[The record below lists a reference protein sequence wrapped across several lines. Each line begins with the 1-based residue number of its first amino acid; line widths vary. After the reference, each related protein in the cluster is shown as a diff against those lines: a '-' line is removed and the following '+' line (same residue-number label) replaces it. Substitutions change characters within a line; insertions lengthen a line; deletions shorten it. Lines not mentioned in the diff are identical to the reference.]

1 MDQRKTAFR
10 TPTFKLPVLVA
21 TILYT
26 AFAHVDHW
34 PVPLVEAYA
43 ADCFG
48 SRAWVDDADCELL
61 VKNLALVHTNNAME
75 DSTDPEQENEAARV
89 YDAYKDF
96 SMDEESQPAPTIDA
110 SNVAQRRP
118 SMSSV
123 ASNSS
128 AGHRHSP
135 KPETGTTEQTDK
147 TIPSDKLESK
157 TKQRTKKKSSSKAK
171 EDGNSSSS
179 GEEEEEDTD
188 VVMSESNDDESKQG
202 TGPKD
207 TLHPSSLN
215 GSTGDIAK
223 SSKKLHP
230 IVQRHL
236 RLERVRAR
244 YFGVNRDAAHDAVS
258 SALLDR
264 VEQKSKQNSGLLQT
278 LPSFAPIPR
287 VRALVTENLGKWLQ
301 SPALAGLS
309 RTLFSAAVEN
319 MKNVDPPLPE
329 DLAAIDSILAMKL
342 KANQFSAHVEN
353 VTAIASRIPTATVA
367 NHMYSQLLKNAL
379 VDANQGASDDSLSMV
394 AAIHKIL
401 PIEISYEAMA
411 ASLLMILAEG
421 DGTQHVEE
429 NKRKEQLRLIRRL
442 RRLIRSL
449 ASKLG
454 QSFDGFQLLANFLE
468 FDVSEDKWSV
478 EDEED
483 KARLM
488 FQCVTLHVAAVA
500 GIKDPSKTSNWK
512 ALVKSPE
519 VEEKVRQALRK
530 SRRML
535 LHWCCNDYGP
545 SYSRRRKKKQDS
557 DILEGAASP
566 DFVSAIG
573 PDSQEESIPPW
584 LNTMRCLLMI
594 EEVDSELM
602 NHFLVPA
609 DASGQLEDGWN
620 DEKERIALCANF
632 GADVDDVMIAEVL
645 KSCNAEAGG
654 LLPDMSIKLIEHLF
668 ESCGRREGAALRVSD
683 PDLVWEMYKL
693 AHYTPSKELIS
704 VRIAADE
711 EENGHSAD
719 FSSLPRLAYTGL
731 WWRVTILGLVM
742 CGSNPEKIG
751 SVVWKDHPTLSGL
764 IKMVT
769 STKYRFPTVDCDEV
783 SRERM
788 KQEEQAARDE
798 ETKIAE
804 LLFLPPK
811 KKTNGADSK
820 RTGSRVSRRLLKQQ
834 QEKEA
839 AAELAENNRRKKLLR
854 SAQKSI
860 MLWDPDGPARKPPRE
875 SAELLVSAD
884 AMFGLSDSFQR
895 CTSPDFLLHTI
906 GGTTRGAIERAYDWL
921 IPIISRLPDTIS
933 RLPPSTSCFLLLRAY
948 GADGERRAQLKELST
963 PLLHHVQDS
972 LRGTLGE
979 AESTEAFDILLSD
992 VASHISERRKSSR
1005 RVLQDALGKN
1015 KAGSLKKPSVSAW
1028 MLNIIEV
1035 KHAHAVVPIAMSRL
1049 ATAAKYERGR
1059 VLKSIVVALQ
1069 AYTTFLEGNEIPV
1082 AQRFPLLLSFL
1093 VSQRP
1098 NVYAEAID
1106 AFPDFRSLVIQ
1117 VINDEIF
1124 CGEGK
1129 SKISDHE
1136 RFNYVSIHLR
1146 TETDKVKEK
1155 LLPGSL
1161 LHTTCILLSVWSGG
1175 EKAKKEDK
1183 SRIDSLVDALMLPSD
1198 DVESVNRESNDT
1210 VGLSSAINAE
1220 TKYMAMTVDSWIMLC
1235 KARSDAIG
1243 KRAAL
1248 SAPEGF
1254 LGRLLLSSGLPKM
1267 SLHAMVDRISKL
1279 GSASA
1284 DVDSAYRNLLVPSA
1298 SSEWDIGR
1306 VGNSEDIARRL
1317 LGRLSA
1323 YLRAG
1328 ILDEKSSSSF
1338 VHWLQIECRGASS
1351 PKPRLAKKA
1360 RKSKSAVTI
1369 PDLSSISALLN
1380 GPSFLKRDGSIGPNV
1395 DVSDLDDLI
1404 SIAEAAGKSTD
1415 DTNILDAIKESFS
1428 MESPRAFHEALENY
1442 IGADDSKKCP
1452 PPNQVAVH
1460 LSKQIEELGSKPQ
1473 WAVTALLR
1481 WLPSLSR
1488 EADTPELWKVIFAKQ
1503 DDLLSLFLDELILLC
1518 IQCWSESHIQ
1528 SCNKWISSVNL
1539 DELKALSARRL
1550 ADFLVKTSKLAPP
1563 EMELLADTPFLD
1575 ANPDWGTSETHAASI
1590 ANVCIQAS
1598 IESTN
1603 RDPNFVYRNSLP
1615 PWVVL
1620 LQLLGSRGKKQLV
1633 YLTETILR
1641 FQKENPDCEGIALLD
1656 GAILRLYLLQPLWM
1670 NVGSSP
1676 VRMSLLRAS
1685 EAHATVWGNWKSSV
1699 DDLLEEAINNLAAGE
1714 ARAAR
1719 VLNDHARKHPLLIL
1733 RKTNR
1738 FVSILEEDATVKDG
1752 APDIRGVVHGKSL
1765 SGPAEARFLGKP
1777 VLVHVKHWG
1786 FSFTEALWNIVL
1798 DIFTGIPKE
1807 VIFQSGLSIGFVD
1820 ILNTYL
1826 RLLSIQLHLLS
1837 ADATSKLKAKFADV
1851 LKMFGETNAEG
1862 CHAWWATVVDGSE
1875 VRNIL
1880 VSCDLLSP
1888 QHAIESIRS
1897 AK

>member
-1 MDQRKTAFR
+1 MPARKPVMMDQRKTAFR

-34 PVPLVEAYA
+34 PVPLAEAYA

-48 SRAWVDDADCELL
+48 SRVWVDDSDCALL
-61 VKNLALVHTNNAME
+61 VKNLALVHTSNDAE
-75 DSTDPEQENEAARV
+75 DSTDPEQDKEAARV
-89 YDAYKDF
+89 CDAYKGF
-96 SMDEESQPAPTIDA
+96 SMEEEESQPAPAIDA
-110 SNVAQRRP
+110 SNTHQRRP

-123 ASNSS
+123 ASSNSAS
-128 AGHRHSP
+128 HRQTP
-135 KPETGTTEQTDK
+135 KPDTVITEKADDK
-147 TIPSDKLESK
+147 IPSKPEPKS
-157 TKQRTKKKSSSKAK
+157 KQRAKKKSSSKAK
-171 EDGNSSSS
+171 DDGNSSSS

-202 TGPKD
+202 TGPRD
-207 TLHPSSLN
+207 PSNHSSLN
-215 GSTGDIAK
+215 GPTGDIAK
-223 SSKKLHP
+223 VFKKLYP

-244 YFGVNRDAAHDAVS
+244 YFGVNLDAAHDAVS
-258 SALLDR
+258 SALLGR

-319 MKNVDPPLPE
+319 MKNVDPPLAE

-379 VDANQGASDDSLSMV
+379 VDATQGASDDSVSMV
-394 AAIHKIL
+394 AAIHKTL
-401 PIEISYEAMA
+401 PPEISYEAMA

-421 DGTQHVEE
+421 DGTEQVEE

-442 RRLIRSL
+442 RKLIRSL

-478 EDEED
+478 KDEED

-500 GIKDPSKTSNWK
+500 GMRDSPKTLNWR
-512 ALVKSPE
+512 ALVKSHG
-519 VEEKVRQALRK
+519 VEESVRKALRK

-594 EEVDSELM
+594 EEVDSDLM
-602 NHFLVPA
+602 NHFLAPTDV
-609 DASGQLEDGWN
+609 SGQLEDGWN
-620 DEKERIALCANF
+620 DEKERIALCASF
-632 GADVDDVMIAEVL
+632 GADVDDDMIAEIL
-645 KSCNAEAGG
+645 KSCTPEEGG
-654 LLPDMSIKLIEHLF
+654 LSPDMSIKLMEHLF

-704 VRIAADE
+704 LRVAEDDE
-711 EENGHSAD
+711 ENDHSAGIA
-719 FSSLPRLAYTGL
+719 SLPRLAYTGI

-769 STKYRFPTVDCDEV
+769 STKYRFPTVDCDDDA
-783 SRERM
+783 RERM
-788 KQEEQAARDE
+788 KQEEQASRDE
-798 ETKIAE
+798 ETRVAE

-811 KKTNGADSK
+811 KKTTGADSK
-820 RTGSRVSRRLLKQQ
+820 RNGSRVSRRLLKQQ
-834 QEKEA
+834 EEKEA

-948 GADGERRAQLKELST
+948 GADGERRTQLKELST

-979 AESTEAFDILLSD
+979 SESTEAFDILLSD
-992 VASHISERRKSSR
+992 MASHISERRKSSR
-1005 RVLQDALGKN
+1005 RVLQDALGTD
-1015 KAGSLKKPSVSAW
+1015 KADPVNSKRAASAW
-1028 MLNIIEV
+1028 MVNIIKV

-1069 AYTTFLEGNEIPV
+1069 AYTTFSEKNGIPI
-1082 AQRFPLLLSFL
+1082 ARRFPLLLSFL

-1117 VINDEIF
+1117 VIHDEIF
-1124 CGEGK
+1124 SDEGN
-1129 SKISDHE
+1129 SKITDHE
-1136 RFNYVSIHLR
+1136 RISYVSIHLR
-1146 TETDKVKEK
+1146 QENNKVEEK
-1155 LLPGSL
+1155 LLPESL

-1175 EKAKKEDK
+1175 ETAKKEDT

-1198 DVESVNRESNDT
+1198 AAESGSKESNDA
-1210 VGLSSAINAE
+1210 VGLASATNAE
-1220 TKYMAMTVDSWIMLC
+1220 TKYMAMTVDSV
-1235 KARSDAIG
+1235 S
-1243 KRAAL
+1243 
-1248 SAPEGF
+1248 
-1254 LGRLLLSSGLPKM
+1254 
-1267 SLHAMVDRISKL
+1267 
-1279 GSASA
+1279 
-1284 DVDSAYRNLLVPSA
+1284 NL
-1298 SSEWDIGR
+1298 
-1306 VGNSEDIARRL
+1306 EDIAVENNYYQMSHPNVGPFVTVDYALQSTQRRN
-1317 LGRLSA
+1317 R
-1323 YLRAG
+1323 
-1328 ILDEKSSSSF
+1328 
-1338 VHWLQIECRGASS
+1338 
-1351 PKPRLAKKA
+1351 KA
-1360 RKSKSAVTI
+1360 R
-1369 PDLSSISALLN
+1369 
-1380 GPSFLKRDGSIGPNV
+1380 GS
-1395 DVSDLDDLI
+1395 
-1404 SIAEAAGKSTD
+1404 
-1415 DTNILDAIKESFS
+1415 
-1428 MESPRAFHEALENY
+1428 
-1442 IGADDSKKCP
+1442 
-1452 PPNQVAVH
+1452 
-1460 LSKQIEELGSKPQ
+1460 
-1473 WAVTALLR
+1473 
-1481 WLPSLSR
+1481 
-1488 EADTPELWKVIFAKQ
+1488 
-1503 DDLLSLFLDELILLC
+1503 
-1518 IQCWSESHIQ
+1518 
-1528 SCNKWISSVNL
+1528 
-1539 DELKALSARRL
+1539 
-1550 ADFLVKTSKLAPP
+1550 
-1563 EMELLADTPFLD
+1563 
-1575 ANPDWGTSETHAASI
+1575 
-1590 ANVCIQAS
+1590 
-1598 IESTN
+1598 
-1603 RDPNFVYRNSLP
+1603 
-1615 PWVVL
+1615 
-1620 LQLLGSRGKKQLV
+1620 LGSRR
-1633 YLTETILR
+1633 ILR
-1641 FQKENPDCEGIALLD
+1641 TPSAVLWTAEDVAACNGGSNFQTWLC
-1656 GAILRLYLLQPLWM
+1656 
-1670 NVGSSP
+1670 
-1676 VRMSLLRAS
+1676 VRR
-1685 EAHATVWGNWKSSV
+1685 HGF
-1699 DDLLEEAINNLAAGE
+1699 
-1714 ARAAR
+1714 R
-1719 VLNDHARKHPLLIL
+1719 V
-1733 RKTNR
+1733 
-1738 FVSILEEDATVKDG
+1738 
-1752 APDIRGVVHGKSL
+1752 
-1765 SGPAEARFLGKP
+1765 
-1777 VLVHVKHWG
+1777 
-1786 FSFTEALWNIVL
+1786 
-1798 DIFTGIPKE
+1798 
-1807 VIFQSGLSIGFVD
+1807 
-1820 ILNTYL
+1820 
-1826 RLLSIQLHLLS
+1826 
-1837 ADATSKLKAKFADV
+1837 
-1851 LKMFGETNAEG
+1851 
-1862 CHAWWATVVDGSE
+1862 
-1875 VRNIL
+1875 
-1880 VSCDLLSP
+1880 
-1888 QHAIESIRS
+1888 
-1897 AK
+1897 